1 MLTEEK
7 SQLEEK
13 NDNSTGNTISIA
25 SYSVYFSLEENEKL
39 KAKVVDDDMV
49 IAKLT
54 KEKLQLK
61 EELQSLKER
70 EPVKD
75 IGIQFDYIV
84 PSIGKRYII
93 IINICFIYMYTD
105 NLECL
110 SDVNIASKKLFLI
123 QGDRP
128 QLLNW
133 ERYGLR
139 IGVSGG
145 SLPSTETAEVAVVAL
160 VGGQFVFPKK
170 TVLVSAV
177 YAVSVSRPL
186 LKALRLE
193 MQHCVDLSRG
203 VKTKYLK
210 FAIAP
215 VSTPSLPYQFS
226 IVDGG
231 EFSEGKWYGSINR
244 EKFCLVS
251 IVGSLT
257 NGEEGGDEE
266 EEQEGEENGGDH
278 NGGNQN
284 GGGDHQQKEGEQ
296 LGAGNMEEEEEE
308 GKEDGNQQHDERE
321 QQPRQGERI
330 EAKGQQS
337 QEDVKES

>member
-1 MLTEEK
+1 M
-7 SQLEEK
+7 
-13 NDNSTGNTISIA
+13 
-25 SYSVYFSLEENEKL
+25 
-39 KAKVVDDDMV
+39 
-49 IAKLT
+49 
-54 KEKLQLK
+54 
-61 EELQSLKER
+61 KER
-70 EPVKD
+70 VAGKEISSV
-75 IGIQFDYIV
+75 GIQFDYIV
-84 PSIGKRYII
+84 PSMGKRYII
-93 IINICFIYMYTD
+93 IINIIFIYMYTD

-145 SLPSTETAEVAVVAL
+145 SLSSTETAEVAVVAL
-160 VGGQFVFPKK
+160 VGGQFVFPKN

-186 LKALRLE
+186 LKALSLE

-215 VSTPSLPYQFS
+215 VSTASLPYEFS

-244 EKFCLVS
+244 EKFSLVS

-257 NGEEGGDEE
+257 NGGEEEEGQEGEGNGGETNGGNENGGGGGHQKEEGGQRQ
-266 EEQEGEENGGDH
+266 EQ
-278 NGGNQN
+278 
-284 GGGDHQQKEGEQ
+284 
-296 LGAGNMEEEEEE
+296 GAGNMEEDEEEK
-308 GKEDGNQQHDERE
+308 KEDGPQQHDKRE
-321 QQPRQGERI
+321 QQPKQEERI
-330 EAKGQQS
+330 EAKGHQP

>member
-1 MLTEEK
+1 MCI
-7 SQLEEK
+7 
-13 NDNSTGNTISIA
+13 D
-25 SYSVYFSLEENEKL
+25 NEK
-39 KAKVVDDDMV
+39 K
-49 IAKLT
+49 
-54 KEKLQLK
+54 
-61 EELQSLKER
+61 LKER

-84 PSIGKRYII
+84 PSMGKRYII

-226 IVDGG
+226 IVNGG

-266 EEQEGEENGGDH
+266 EEQEGEENGGHD
-278 NGGNQN
+278 NGGPEN
-284 GGGDHQQKEGEQ
+284 GGGRQQYLERDAREQQGAAIVEQKEEGEGDEKEQ
-296 LGAGNMEEEEEE
+296 NDERGLGKGGEGEEEKQETKGQDAQEEE
-308 GKEDGNQQHDERE
+308 GGND
-321 QQPRQGERI
+321 
-330 EAKGQQS
+330 
-337 QEDVKES
+337 KES

>member
-1 MLTEEK
+1 M
-7 SQLEEK
+7 
-13 NDNSTGNTISIA
+13 
-25 SYSVYFSLEENEKL
+25 
-39 KAKVVDDDMV
+39 
-49 IAKLT
+49 
-54 KEKLQLK
+54 
-61 EELQSLKER
+61 
-70 EPVKD
+70 
-75 IGIQFDYIV
+75 
-84 PSIGKRYII
+84 
-93 IINICFIYMYTD
+93 CTD

-110 SDVNIASKKLFLI
+110 SDVNIASKKMFLI

-145 SLPSTETAEVAVVAL
+145 SLPSKETAEVAVVAL
-160 VGGQFVFPKK
+160 VGGQFVFPKN

-177 YAVSVSRPL
+177 YAVSISRPL

-203 VKTKYLK
+203 VNTKYLK

-215 VSTPSLPYQFS
+215 VSTPSLPYEFS

-231 EFSEGKWYGSINR
+231 DFSNEKWYGSINR

-257 NGEEGGDEE
+257 NGGDQQ
-266 EEQEGEENGGDH
+266 EQQENGGHDH
-278 NGGNQN
+278 GSHEN
-284 GGGDHQQKEGEQ
+284 GGGRQQYVEGDARQQQGAANMEPTGEGEDDVKQKNDEGRQEKGRGDGEEQKQETKGQHPQGKEGDN
-296 LGAGNMEEEEEE
+296 GEES
-308 GKEDGNQQHDERE
+308 K
-321 QQPRQGERI
+321 
-330 EAKGQQS
+330 
-337 QEDVKES
+337 

>member
-1 MLTEEK
+1 
-7 SQLEEK
+7 
-13 NDNSTGNTISIA
+13 
-25 SYSVYFSLEENEKL
+25 
-39 KAKVVDDDMV
+39 
-49 IAKLT
+49 
-54 KEKLQLK
+54 
-61 EELQSLKER
+61 
-70 EPVKD
+70 
-75 IGIQFDYIV
+75 
-84 PSIGKRYII
+84 
-93 IINICFIYMYTD
+93 MYTD

-145 SLPSTETAEVAVVAL
+145 SLSSTETAEVAVVAL

-215 VSTPSLPYQFS
+215 VSTASLPYQFS

-257 NGEEGGDEE
+257 NGGKEE
-266 EEQEGEENGGDH
+266 EEQQNGGHDPESYENGGGRQH
-278 NGGNQN
+278 VE
-284 GGGDHQQKEGEQ
+284 GD
-296 LGAGNMEEEEEE
+296 AA
-308 GKEDGNQQHDERE
+308 RE
-321 QQPRQGERI
+321 QQGAANMEPTEEDDVKQKDGEQRQEKESSNGE
-330 EAKGQQS
+330 EHEQETKGQHAQGK
-337 QEDVKES
+337 EGDNDKESK

>member
-1 MLTEEK
+1 M
-7 SQLEEK
+7 
-13 NDNSTGNTISIA
+13 
-25 SYSVYFSLEENEKL
+25 
-39 KAKVVDDDMV
+39 
-49 IAKLT
+49 
-54 KEKLQLK
+54 
-61 EELQSLKER
+61 
-70 EPVKD
+70 
-75 IGIQFDYIV
+75 
-84 PSIGKRYII
+84 
-93 IINICFIYMYTD
+93 CTD

-145 SLPSTETAEVAVVAL
+145 SLSSTETAEVAVVAL

-203 VKTKYLK
+203 VDTKYLK

-215 VSTPSLPYQFS
+215 VSTPSLPYEFS

-231 EFSEGKWYGSINR
+231 DFSEGKWYGSINR

-257 NGEEGGDEE
+257 NGGDQQGQ
-266 EEQEGEENGGDH
+266 QEGEENGGHD
-278 NGGNQN
+278 NGSHEN
-284 GGGDHQQKEGEQ
+284 GGGRQQYVEGDARQQQGAAIMEPKEEGEDDVKQ
-296 LGAGNMEEEEEE
+296 KNGERGQE
-308 GKEDGNQQHDERE
+308 KEPKQDIKE
-321 QQPRQGERI
+321 QQAQGE
-330 EAKGQQS
+330 GGN
-337 QEDVKES
+337 DKESK

>member
-1 MLTEEK
+1 M
-7 SQLEEK
+7 
-13 NDNSTGNTISIA
+13 
-25 SYSVYFSLEENEKL
+25 KL

-54 KEKLQLK
+54 KEKVQLK
-61 EELQSLKER
+61 EELQSLKGTTTAGKNNEKQLKER

-84 PSIGKRYII
+84 PS
-93 IINICFIYMYTD
+93 MD

-145 SLPSTETAEVAVVAL
+145 SLSSTETAEVAVVAL
-160 VGGQFVFPKK
+160 VGGEFVFPKK

-193 MQHCVDLSRG
+193 IQHCVDLSRG

-215 VSTPSLPYQFS
+215 VSTASLPYKFS

-244 EKFCLVS
+244 EK
-251 IVGSLT
+251 
-257 NGEEGGDEE
+257 
-266 EEQEGEENGGDH
+266 
-278 NGGNQN
+278 
-284 GGGDHQQKEGEQ
+284 
-296 LGAGNMEEEEEE
+296 
-308 GKEDGNQQHDERE
+308 
-321 QQPRQGERI
+321 
-330 EAKGQQS
+330 
-337 QEDVKES
+337 

>member
-1 MLTEEK
+1 MCI
-7 SQLEEK
+7 
-13 NDNSTGNTISIA
+13 D
-25 SYSVYFSLEENEKL
+25 NEK
-39 KAKVVDDDMV
+39 K
-49 IAKLT
+49 
-54 KEKLQLK
+54 
-61 EELQSLKER
+61 LKER

-84 PSIGKRYII
+84 PSMGKRYII
-93 IINICFIYMYTD
+93 IINICFIYLYTD

-203 VKTKYLK
+203 VNTKYLK

-226 IVDGG
+226 IVDEG
-231 EFSEGKWYGSINR
+231 EFKSGDWYGSINR
-244 EKFCLVS
+244 YKFCLVS
-251 IVGSLT
+251 IVGCT
-257 NGEEGGDEE
+257 NGEGEGEYGDWEGEDINEEEDGGGRGGGVEGTAALGMGSSSSVSITNTNAGMTISIPLNVNYESIIDPIVSTHSTTEDEE
-266 EEQEGEENGGDH
+266 ATDVH
-278 NGGNQN
+278 V
-284 GGGDHQQKEGEQ
+284 
-296 LGAGNMEEEEEE
+296 
-308 GKEDGNQQHDERE
+308 DGMC
-321 QQPRQGERI
+321 I
-330 EAKGQQS
+330 F
-337 QEDVKES
+337 

>member
-1 MLTEEK
+1 MCI
-7 SQLEEK
+7 
-13 NDNSTGNTISIA
+13 D
-25 SYSVYFSLEENEKL
+25 NEK
-39 KAKVVDDDMV
+39 K
-49 IAKLT
+49 
-54 KEKLQLK
+54 
-61 EELQSLKER
+61 LKER

-84 PSIGKRYII
+84 PSMGKRYI

-145 SLPSTETAEVAVVAL
+145 SLPSTKTAEVAVVAL
-160 VGGQFVFPKK
+160 VGGQFVFPKN

-193 MQHCVDLSRG
+193 MQHCVYLSRG

-231 EFSEGKWYGSINR
+231 DFSEGKWYGSINR

-257 NGEEGGDEE
+257 NGEEGGDQE

-284 GGGDHQQKEGEQ
+284 GGGDHKQEEGGQGQEQ
-296 LGAGNMEEEEEE
+296 GAGNLEEEEEE
-308 GKEDGNQQHDERE
+308 GKEDGNQHDERE

-330 EAKGQQS
+330 EAKRQHQP

>member
-1 MLTEEK
+1 MCI
-7 SQLEEK
+7 
-13 NDNSTGNTISIA
+13 D
-25 SYSVYFSLEENEKL
+25 NEK
-39 KAKVVDDDMV
+39 K
-49 IAKLT
+49 
-54 KEKLQLK
+54 
-61 EELQSLKER
+61 LKER

-84 PSIGKRYII
+84 PSMGKRYII

-231 EFSEGKWYGSINR
+231 DFSEGKWYGSIKR

-266 EEQEGEENGGDH
+266 EEQEGEENVGHD
-278 NGGNQN
+278 NGGHEN
-284 GGGDHQQKEGEQ
+284 GGGRQQYLERD
-296 LGAGNMEEEEEE
+296 A
-308 GKEDGNQQHDERE
+308 RE
-321 QQPRQGERI
+321 QQGAAIVEQKEEGEGDEKDQNDERRQQQQDSKVQEMEGDQ
-330 EAKGQQS
+330 GQETQK
-337 QEDVKES
+337 EEGDIVKES

>member
-1 MLTEEK
+1 MCI
-7 SQLEEK
+7 
-13 NDNSTGNTISIA
+13 D
-25 SYSVYFSLEENEKL
+25 NEK
-39 KAKVVDDDMV
+39 K
-49 IAKLT
+49 
-54 KEKLQLK
+54 
-61 EELQSLKER
+61 LKER

-84 PSIGKRYII
+84 PSMGKRYII

-105 NLECL
+105 NLEFL

-139 IGVSGG
+139 IGLSGG

-177 YAVSVSRPL
+177 YAVSISRPL

-231 EFSEGKWYGSINR
+231 EFSEGKWYGSIKR

-251 IVGSLT
+251 IIGSLT

-266 EEQEGEENGGDH
+266 EEQEGEENGGHD
-278 NGGNQN
+278 NGGHEN
-284 GGGDHQQKEGEQ
+284 GGGRQQYLERDAREQQGAAIVEQKEEGEGDEKEQ
-296 LGAGNMEEEEEE
+296 NDERGLGKGGDGEEEKQETKGQDAQEEE
-308 GKEDGNQQHDERE
+308 GGND
-321 QQPRQGERI
+321 
-330 EAKGQQS
+330 
-337 QEDVKES
+337 KES

>member
-1 MLTEEK
+1 MCI
-7 SQLEEK
+7 
-13 NDNSTGNTISIA
+13 D
-25 SYSVYFSLEENEKL
+25 NEK
-39 KAKVVDDDMV
+39 
-49 IAKLT
+49 KLT
-54 KEKLQLK
+54 
-61 EELQSLKER
+61 ER

-84 PSIGKRYII
+84 PSMGKRYII
-93 IINICFIYMYTD
+93 TINICFIYMYTD

-266 EEQEGEENGGDH
+266 EEQEGEENGGHDNVGH
-278 NGGNQN
+278 EN
-284 GGGDHQQKEGEQ
+284 GGGRQQYLERDAREQQGAAIVEQKEEGEGDEKEQ
-296 LGAGNMEEEEEE
+296 NDKRGLGKGGEGEEEKQETKGEDAQEEE
-308 GKEDGNQQHDERE
+308 GGND
-321 QQPRQGERI
+321 
-330 EAKGQQS
+330 
-337 QEDVKES
+337 KES

>member
-1 MLTEEK
+1 MCI
-7 SQLEEK
+7 
-13 NDNSTGNTISIA
+13 D
-25 SYSVYFSLEENEKL
+25 NEK
-39 KAKVVDDDMV
+39 K
-49 IAKLT
+49 
-54 KEKLQLK
+54 
-61 EELQSLKER
+61 LKER

-84 PSIGKRYII
+84 PSMGKRYII

-170 TVLVSAV
+170 MVLVSAV
-177 YAVSVSRPL
+177 YAVSISRPL

-266 EEQEGEENGGDH
+266 EEQEGEENGGHD
-278 NGGNQN
+278 NGGHEN
-284 GGGDHQQKEGEQ
+284 GGGRQQYLERDAREQQGAAIVEQKEEGEGDEKEQ
-296 LGAGNMEEEEEE
+296 NDERGLGKGGEGEEEKQETKGQDAQEEE
-308 GKEDGNQQHDERE
+308 GGND
-321 QQPRQGERI
+321 
-330 EAKGQQS
+330 
-337 QEDVKES
+337 KES

>member
-1 MLTEEK
+1 MFY
-7 SQLEEK
+7 
-13 NDNSTGNTISIA
+13 N
-25 SYSVYFSLEENEKL
+25 
-39 KAKVVDDDMV
+39 
-49 IAKLT
+49 
-54 KEKLQLK
+54 
-61 EELQSLKER
+61 
-70 EPVKD
+70 
-75 IGIQFDYIV
+75 
-84 PSIGKRYII
+84 
-93 IINICFIYMYTD
+93 TD

-110 SDVNIASKKLFLI
+110 SDVSIASKKLFLI

-160 VGGQFVFPKK
+160 VGGQFVFPKN

-193 MQHCVDLSRG
+193 MQHCVDLSRE

-215 VSTPSLPYQFS
+215 MSTPSLPYQFS

-251 IVGSLT
+251 IIGSLT
-257 NGEEGGDEE
+257 NGEEGGDQQEQ
-266 EEQEGEENGGDH
+266 QEGEENEGDH
-278 NGGNQN
+278 NGGNKN
-284 GGGDHQQKEGEQ
+284 GGDYEQLEWEARQQQGAGSMEQEEEGGNEGEHHQNEGRDHQQEEGGQ
-296 LGAGNMEEEEEE
+296 GQQQGAGNMEEEKEE
-308 GKEDGNQQHDERE
+308 GKEDQENGDAVQVKERGESEE
-321 QQPRQGERI
+321 QKQETKGHHVQGEER
-330 EAKGQQS
+330 
-337 QEDVKES
+337 DNNKESKVKVV

>member
-1 MLTEEK
+1 M
-7 SQLEEK
+7 
-13 NDNSTGNTISIA
+13 
-25 SYSVYFSLEENEKL
+25 F
-39 KAKVVDDDMV
+39 
-49 IAKLT
+49 
-54 KEKLQLK
+54 
-61 EELQSLKER
+61 
-70 EPVKD
+70 
-75 IGIQFDYIV
+75 YIHV
-84 PSIGKRYII
+84 
-93 IINICFIYMYTD
+93 D

-145 SLPSTETAEVAVVAL
+145 SLPSTETAEVVVVAL

-177 YAVSVSRPL
+177 YAVSVCRPL

-203 VKTKYLK
+203 VETKYLK

-215 VSTPSLPYQFS
+215 MSTPSLPYQFS

-266 EEQEGEENGGDH
+266 EEQEGEENGGHD
-278 NGGNQN
+278 NGGHEN
-284 GGGDHQQKEGEQ
+284 GGGRQQYLERD
-296 LGAGNMEEEEEE
+296 A
-308 GKEDGNQQHDERE
+308 RE
-321 QQPRQGERI
+321 QQGAAIVEQKEEGEGDEKEQNEGRQQQQDSKVQEMEGDQ
-330 EAKGQQS
+330 GQETQK
-337 QEDVKES
+337 EEGDIVKKS

>member
-1 MLTEEK
+1 MCI
-7 SQLEEK
+7 
-13 NDNSTGNTISIA
+13 D
-25 SYSVYFSLEENEKL
+25 NEK
-39 KAKVVDDDMV
+39 K
-49 IAKLT
+49 
-54 KEKLQLK
+54 
-61 EELQSLKER
+61 LKER

-84 PSIGKRYII
+84 PSMGKRYII

-203 VKTKYLK
+203 VNTKYLK

-231 EFSEGKWYGSINR
+231 EFGEGKWYGSIKR

-266 EEQEGEENGGDH
+266 EEQEGEENGGHD
-278 NGGNQN
+278 NGGHEN
-284 GGGDHQQKEGEQ
+284 GGGRQQYLERDSREQQGAAIVEQKEEGEGDEKEQ
-296 LGAGNMEEEEEE
+296 NDERGLGKGGEGEEEKQETKGQDAQEEE
-308 GKEDGNQQHDERE
+308 GGND
-321 QQPRQGERI
+321 
-330 EAKGQQS
+330 
-337 QEDVKES
+337 KES

>member
-1 MLTEEK
+1 
-7 SQLEEK
+7 
-13 NDNSTGNTISIA
+13 
-25 SYSVYFSLEENEKL
+25 
-39 KAKVVDDDMV
+39 
-49 IAKLT
+49 
-54 KEKLQLK
+54 
-61 EELQSLKER
+61 
-70 EPVKD
+70 
-75 IGIQFDYIV
+75 
-84 PSIGKRYII
+84 
-93 IINICFIYMYTD
+93 MYAD

-145 SLPSTETAEVAVVAL
+145 SLSSTETAEVAVVAL
-160 VGGQFVFPKK
+160 VGGQFVFPKN

-215 VSTPSLPYQFS
+215 VSTASLPYHFS

-231 EFSEGKWYGSINR
+231 EFSEGQWYGSINR

-257 NGEEGGDEE
+257 NGGGE
-266 EEQEGEENGGDH
+266 EEQQNGGHDPESHENGGGRQH
-278 NGGNQN
+278 VE
-284 GGGDHQQKEGEQ
+284 GD
-296 LGAGNMEEEEEE
+296 AA
-308 GKEDGNQQHDERE
+308 RE
-321 QQPRQGERI
+321 QQGAANMEPTEEDDVKQKDGEQRQEKESSNGEEHKR
-330 EAKGQQS
+330 ETKGQHAQGK
-337 QEDVKES
+337 EGDNDKESM

>member
-1 MLTEEK
+1 MCI
-7 SQLEEK
+7 
-13 NDNSTGNTISIA
+13 D
-25 SYSVYFSLEENEKL
+25 NEK
-39 KAKVVDDDMV
+39 K
-49 IAKLT
+49 
-54 KEKLQLK
+54 
-61 EELQSLKER
+61 LKER

-84 PSIGKRYII
+84 PSMGKRYIM

-145 SLPSTETAEVAVVAL
+145 SLPTTETAEVAVVAL

-203 VKTKYLK
+203 VETKYLK

-215 VSTPSLPYQFS
+215 VSTLSLPYEFS

-231 EFSEGKWYGSINR
+231 DFSEGKWYGSIKR

-266 EEQEGEENGGDH
+266 EEQEGEENGGHD
-278 NGGNQN
+278 NGGHEN
-284 GGGDHQQKEGEQ
+284 GGGRQQYLERD
-296 LGAGNMEEEEEE
+296 A
-308 GKEDGNQQHDERE
+308 RE
-321 QQPRQGERI
+321 QQGAAIVEQKEEGEGDEKEQNEGRQQQQDSKVQEMEGDQ
-330 EAKGQQS
+330 GQETQ
-337 QEDVKES
+337 KEEGDIVRES

>member
-1 MLTEEK
+1 MCI
-7 SQLEEK
+7 
-13 NDNSTGNTISIA
+13 D
-25 SYSVYFSLEENEKL
+25 NEK
-39 KAKVVDDDMV
+39 K
-49 IAKLT
+49 
-54 KEKLQLK
+54 
-61 EELQSLKER
+61 LKER

-84 PSIGKRYII
+84 PSMGKRYII

-177 YAVSVSRPL
+177 YAVSVSRSL
-186 LKALRLE
+186 LKPLRLE
-193 MQHCVDLSRG
+193 IQHCVNITRETQ
-203 VKTKYLK
+203 TKYLS
-210 FAIAP
+210 FFIAP

-226 IVDGG
+226 MVEGG
-231 EFSEGKWYGSINR
+231 EFSVGSRYGSIYR
-244 EKFCLVS
+244 KEFSLVC
-251 IVGSLT
+251 I
-257 NGEEGGDEE
+257 EGLM
-266 EEQEGEENGGDH
+266 N
-278 NGGNQN
+278 
-284 GGGDHQQKEGEQ
+284 
-296 LGAGNMEEEEEE
+296 EEEEE
-308 GKEDGNQQHDERE
+308 GETNSGEEGVPVGESDSSDGTNSEGEGEEDSSSESDGSVVKSKDTVH
-321 QQPRQGERI
+321 QGI
-330 EAKGQQS
+330 VYLHVQYNALIPYSNKF
-337 QEDVKES
+337 

>member
-1 MLTEEK
+1 
-7 SQLEEK
+7 
-13 NDNSTGNTISIA
+13 
-25 SYSVYFSLEENEKL
+25 
-39 KAKVVDDDMV
+39 
-49 IAKLT
+49 
-54 KEKLQLK
+54 
-61 EELQSLKER
+61 
-70 EPVKD
+70 
-75 IGIQFDYIV
+75 
-84 PSIGKRYII
+84 
-93 IINICFIYMYTD
+93 MYTD

-231 EFSEGKWYGSINR
+231 DFSEGKWYGSINR

-266 EEQEGEENGGDH
+266 EEQEGEKNGGDH

-308 GKEDGNQQHDERE
+308 GKEDGNQRHDERE

>member
-1 MLTEEK
+1 MCI
-7 SQLEEK
+7 
-13 NDNSTGNTISIA
+13 D
-25 SYSVYFSLEENEKL
+25 NEK
-39 KAKVVDDDMV
+39 K
-49 IAKLT
+49 
-54 KEKLQLK
+54 
-61 EELQSLKER
+61 LKER

-84 PSIGKRYII
+84 PSMGKRYII

-177 YAVSVSRPL
+177 YAVSVSRSL
-186 LKALRLE
+186 LKVLRLE

-203 VKTKYLK
+203 VKAKYLK

-215 VSTPSLPYQFS
+215 MSTPSLPYQFS

-251 IVGSLT
+251 IVGFLT

-266 EEQEGEENGGDH
+266 EEQEGEENGGHD
-278 NGGNQN
+278 NGGHEN
-284 GGGDHQQKEGEQ
+284 GGGRQQYLERDVREQQGAAIVEQKEEGEGDEKEQ
-296 LGAGNMEEEEEE
+296 NDERGLGKGGEGEEEKQETKGQDAQEEE
-308 GKEDGNQQHDERE
+308 GGND
-321 QQPRQGERI
+321 
-330 EAKGQQS
+330 
-337 QEDVKES
+337 KES

>member
-1 MLTEEK
+1 MCI
-7 SQLEEK
+7 
-13 NDNSTGNTISIA
+13 D
-25 SYSVYFSLEENEKL
+25 NEK
-39 KAKVVDDDMV
+39 K
-49 IAKLT
+49 
-54 KEKLQLK
+54 
-61 EELQSLKER
+61 LKER

-84 PSIGKRYII
+84 PSMGKRYII

-123 QGDRP
+123 QGDGP

-215 VSTPSLPYQFS
+215 MSTPSLPYQFS

-231 EFSEGKWYGSINR
+231 EFSEWNRYGSINR

-266 EEQEGEENGGDH
+266 EEQEGEENGGHD
-278 NGGNQN
+278 NGGHEN
-284 GGGDHQQKEGEQ
+284 GGGRQQYLERDAREQQGAAIVEQKEEGEGDKKEQ
-296 LGAGNMEEEEEE
+296 NDERGLGKGGEGEEEKQETKGQDAQEEE
-308 GKEDGNQQHDERE
+308 GGND
-321 QQPRQGERI
+321 
-330 EAKGQQS
+330 
-337 QEDVKES
+337 KES

>member
-1 MLTEEK
+1 M
-7 SQLEEK
+7 
-13 NDNSTGNTISIA
+13 
-25 SYSVYFSLEENEKL
+25 
-39 KAKVVDDDMV
+39 
-49 IAKLT
+49 
-54 KEKLQLK
+54 
-61 EELQSLKER
+61 
-70 EPVKD
+70 
-75 IGIQFDYIV
+75 
-84 PSIGKRYII
+84 
-93 IINICFIYMYTD
+93 CTD

-110 SDVNIASKKLFLI
+110 SDVNIASKKMFLI

-145 SLPSTETAEVAVVAL
+145 SLSSTETAEVAVVAL
-160 VGGQFVFPKK
+160 VGGQFVFPKN

-203 VKTKYLK
+203 VDTKYLK

-231 EFSEGKWYGSINR
+231 DFSEGKWYGSINR

-257 NGEEGGDEE
+257 NGVEGDQQGQ
-266 EEQEGEENGGDH
+266 QEGEENGGHD
-278 NGGNQN
+278 NGSHEN
-284 GGGDHQQKEGEQ
+284 GGGRQQYVEGDARQ
-296 LGAGNMEEEEEE
+296 QQGAAIMEPKEE
-308 GKEDGNQQHDERE
+308 GKDDVKQKNGERGQEKEPKQDIKE
-321 QQPRQGERI
+321 QQTQGE
-330 EAKGQQS
+330 EGN
-337 QEDVKES
+337 DKESK

>member
-1 MLTEEK
+1 MCI
-7 SQLEEK
+7 
-13 NDNSTGNTISIA
+13 D
-25 SYSVYFSLEENEKL
+25 NEK
-39 KAKVVDDDMV
+39 K
-49 IAKLT
+49 
-54 KEKLQLK
+54 
-61 EELQSLKER
+61 LKER

-84 PSIGKRYII
+84 PSMGKRYII

-177 YAVSVSRPL
+177 YVVSVSRSL
-186 LKALRLE
+186 LKPLRLE
-193 MQHCVDLSRG
+193 IQHCVNITRETQ
-203 VKTKYLK
+203 TKYLS
-210 FAIAP
+210 FFIAP

-226 IVDGG
+226 MVEGG
-231 EFSEGKWYGSINR
+231 EFSVGERYGSINR
-244 EKFCLVS
+244 EKFCLVG
-251 IVGSLT
+251 IGGALT
-257 NGEEGGDEE
+257 NGREE
-266 EEQEGEENGGDH
+266 EGEEGDEQEDEDH
-278 NGGNQN
+278 NGGGQE
-284 GGGDHQQKEGEQ
+284 GGELQGEGE
-296 LGAGNMEEEEEE
+296 NEHDE
-308 GKEDGNQQHDERE
+308 GKEDDDKEKDNSDQHGAGVQEKQDHRVE
-321 QQPRQGERI
+321 G
-330 EAKGQQS
+330 KGQLQEEKEGDIVKQS
-337 QEDVKES
+337 

>member
-1 MLTEEK
+1 MCI
-7 SQLEEK
+7 
-13 NDNSTGNTISIA
+13 D
-25 SYSVYFSLEENEKL
+25 NEK
-39 KAKVVDDDMV
+39 K
-49 IAKLT
+49 
-54 KEKLQLK
+54 
-61 EELQSLKER
+61 LKER

-84 PSIGKRYII
+84 PSMGKRYII

-177 YAVSVSRPL
+177 YAISVSRPL

-193 MQHCVDLSRG
+193 MQHCVDLSGG

-231 EFSEGKWYGSINR
+231 EFSEGKWYGSIKR

-266 EEQEGEENGGDH
+266 EEQEGEENGGHD
-278 NGGNQN
+278 NGGHEN
-284 GGGDHQQKEGEQ
+284 GGGRQQYLERD
-296 LGAGNMEEEEEE
+296 A
-308 GKEDGNQQHDERE
+308 RE
-321 QQPRQGERI
+321 QQGAAIVEQKEEGEGDEKEQNEGRQ
-330 EAKGQQS
+330 QQQDCKV
-337 QEDVKES
+337 QEMEGDQRQETQKEEGDIVKES

>member
-1 MLTEEK
+1 M
-7 SQLEEK
+7 
-13 NDNSTGNTISIA
+13 
-25 SYSVYFSLEENEKL
+25 
-39 KAKVVDDDMV
+39 
-49 IAKLT
+49 
-54 KEKLQLK
+54 
-61 EELQSLKER
+61 
-70 EPVKD
+70 
-75 IGIQFDYIV
+75 
-84 PSIGKRYII
+84 
-93 IINICFIYMYTD
+93 
-105 NLECL
+105 
-110 SDVNIASKKLFLI
+110 
-123 QGDRP
+123 
-128 QLLNW
+128 
-133 ERYGLR
+133 
-139 IGVSGG
+139 
-145 SLPSTETAEVAVVAL
+145 VAL
-160 VGGQFVFPKK
+160 VGGQFVFPKN

-215 VSTPSLPYQFS
+215 MSTPSLPYQFS

-257 NGEEGGDEE
+257 NGGDQ
-266 EEQEGEENGGDH
+266 EEQQEREENGGDH
-278 NGGNQN
+278 NGGNENGGGDHEWDGRQEQGAGNMEQEEEGGNGGEGHQN
-284 GGGDHQQKEGEQ
+284 GGGDHEQEEGGQGKEQ
-296 LGAGNMEEEEEE
+296 GAGNMEEEEEE

-321 QQPRQGERI
+321 QQPRQRERI
-330 EAKGQQS
+330 EAIRQQP